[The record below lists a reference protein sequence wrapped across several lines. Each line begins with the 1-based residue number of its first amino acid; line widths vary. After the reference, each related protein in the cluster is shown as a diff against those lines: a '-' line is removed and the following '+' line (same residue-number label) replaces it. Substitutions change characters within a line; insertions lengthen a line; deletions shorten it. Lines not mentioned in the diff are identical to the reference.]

1 MLEQLKNISR
11 KYKRALL
18 AALVTLLAVVPGCDK
33 KVHWQGVSTDR
44 PEGSKEALTDAV
56 RGESSNGRPQ

>member
-1 MLEQLKNISR
+1 MLEQLKNIRR

-18 AALVTLLAVVPGCDK
+18 AALVTLQAVVPGCDK

-44 PEGSKEALTDAV
+44 RDGGKEAHTDV
-56 RGESSNGRPQ
+56 VPGESFNGRPQ